1 MEIVFDDYKRDL
13 TLAMRRLDFADLT
26 MDFFE
31 RASIVPA
38 KVSRFKAVGE
48 FGGKIITVIFE
59 PLGFEALSVIPMRR
73 ANQNERNDYES
84 FTS

>member
-1 MEIVFDDYKRDL
+1 MRNNLCITLILAPDGQSLIFARDIVFDDYKRDL
-13 TLAMRRLDFADLT
+13 TLAMRGLDFADLT

-48 FGGKIITVIFE
+48 FGGK
-59 PLGFEALSVIPMRR
+59 L
-73 ANQNERNDYES
+73 
-84 FTS
+84 